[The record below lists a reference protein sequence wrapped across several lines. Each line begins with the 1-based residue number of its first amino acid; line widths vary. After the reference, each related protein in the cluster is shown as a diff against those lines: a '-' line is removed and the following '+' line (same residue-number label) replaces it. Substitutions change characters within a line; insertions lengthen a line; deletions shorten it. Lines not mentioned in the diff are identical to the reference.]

1 MQVRERIRING
12 QPISP
17 ELFTKY
23 FWRLYHRLD
32 ETKVPMLEGWRRGGG
47 GAGGGGDRSG
57 GPVPEGSAPPRTP
70 SLMGPCPQ
78 DDSSCVSMPSYF
90 RFLTLMAFHVF
101 LQEKVGA
108 HS

>member
-32 ETKVPMLEGWRRGGG
+32 ETKVPMLEGWRRGSGG
-47 GAGGGGDRSG
+47 GQVGEGIGVGGRS
-57 GPVPEGSAPPRTP
+57 PRAQHL
-70 SLMGPCPQ
+70 SGHHL
-78 DDSSCVSMPSYF
+78 
-90 RFLTLMAFHVF
+90 
-101 LQEKVGA
+101 
-108 HS
+108 